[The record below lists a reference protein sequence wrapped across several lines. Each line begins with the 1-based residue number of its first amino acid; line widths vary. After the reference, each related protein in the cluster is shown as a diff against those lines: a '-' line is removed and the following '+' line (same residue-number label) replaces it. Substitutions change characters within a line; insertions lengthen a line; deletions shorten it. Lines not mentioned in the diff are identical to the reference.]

1 MGKCIIVISEKA
13 AWYFYLEYF
22 KYHYDKKNIQL
33 YRSNNCTSQIII
45 FMNHNLIKGE
55 RCPVIIYLYS
65 GCPAKLDNCVVFDFK
80 QLKKY

>member
-1 MGKCIIVISEKA
+1 MGKCSIVISENA

-22 KYHYDKKNIQL
+22 KYHYDKKYPIVS
-33 YRSNNCTSQIII
+33 SNNCTSQIII

-80 QLKKY
+80 